1 MKKFF
6 QDIIKYREYAV
17 YSAKSSLKVE
27 VADSYLNWLWW
38 ILDPLLL
45 MLVYMFIGQVIF
57 KSKIDAFPI
66 FVFLGLT
73 LWNFFNK
80 NVMSSIKL
88 IRGKKTVISKV
99 YMPKFVL
106 IFSKMVDNFIKMAI
120 CLGIVFIMMPFWN
133 CKFTL
138 QLFILIPII
147 LTLIIFTF
155 GCSTICMHF
164 GVFIDDLY
172 NVVQVALK
180 LIFYMT
186 GIFFSIED
194 RLQATHPY
202 WGKVLSRYNPLAF
215 LITSARKVVLTN
227 NFNLIDCNY
236 LIAWLIIG
244 CVLSVIGVNLIYKYE
259 NGYVKVI

>member
-1 MKKFF
+1 MKRFF
-6 QDIIKYREYAV
+6 RDIVKYREYAV

-27 VADSYLNWLWW
+27 VANSYLNWLWW

-45 MLVYMFIGQVIF
+45 MLVYMFIGQVVF
-57 KSKIDAFPI
+57 KSKIEAFPV
-66 FVFLGLT
+66 FVFIGLT

-106 IFSKMVDNFIKMAI
+106 IFSKMVDNFIKMMI
-120 CLGIVFIMMPFWN
+120 CLGIVFVMMPIWN
-133 CKFTL
+133 CKFTW
-138 QLFILIPII
+138 QLLWLIPIL
-147 LTLIIFTF
+147 LTLIVFTF

-172 NVVQVALK
+172 NVVQVALR
-180 LIFYMT
+180 LVFYMT
-186 GIFFSIED
+186 GIFYSIEG
-194 RLQATHPY
+194 RLNKTHPY
-202 WGKVLSRYNPLAF
+202 WGKVLSKYNPMAL
-215 LITSARKVVLTN
+215 LINSARKVILTH
-227 NFNLIDCNY
+227 NFGLVDMKY
-236 LIAWLIIG
+236 LAAWFVIG
-244 CVLSVIGVNLIYKYE
+244 CILSVIGVNLVYKYE

>member
-27 VADSYLNWLWW
+27 VANSYLNWLWW

-138 QLFILIPII
+138 QLLGFALFGK
-147 LTLIIFTF
+147 LTHRI
-155 GCSTICMHF
+155 
-164 GVFIDDLY
+164 
-172 NVVQVALK
+172 K
-180 LIFYMT
+180 
-186 GIFFSIED
+186 
-194 RLQATHPY
+194 P
-202 WGKVLSRYNPLAF
+202 
-215 LITSARKVVLTN
+215 
-227 NFNLIDCNY
+227 
-236 LIAWLIIG
+236 
-244 CVLSVIGVNLIYKYE
+244 
-259 NGYVKVI
+259 

>member
-1 MKKFF
+1 MRKFF
-6 QDIIKYREYAV
+6 QDIVKYREYAV

-27 VADSYLNWLWW
+27 VANSYLNWLWW

-45 MLVYMFIGQVIF
+45 MLVYMFIGQVVFRSSIN
-57 KSKIDAFPI
+57 AFPI
-66 FVFLGLT
+66 FVFIGLT

-106 IFSKMVDNFIKMAI
+106 IFSKMVDNFIKMII
-120 CLGIVFIMMPFWN
+120 CLGIVFIMMPFWH
-133 CKFTL
+133 CAFTW
-138 QLFILIPII
+138 QLLYLIPII

-155 GCSTICMHF
+155 GCCSICMHF

-172 NVVQVALK
+172 NVVQVALR

-186 GIFFSIED
+186 GIFYSIED
-194 RLQATHPY
+194 RLQKTHPY
-202 WGKVLSRYNPLAF
+202 WGQVLSKYNPMAF
-215 LITSARKVVLTN
+215 LITAARKVVLTA
-227 NFNLIDCNY
+227 NFGLDDLKFLAI
-236 LIAWLIIG
+236 WFVIG
-244 CVLSVIGVNLIYKYE
+244 CILSVIGVNLIYKYE